1 MTLVVRTSYK
11 LGYTAE
17 ESETIASIISTWAP
31 KICMVIN
38 SVAMGMSMSLI
49 PHIVSSYA
57 KKKILKLLII
67 GLMKQLE

>member
-17 ESETIASIISTWAP
+17 ESEAIASIISTWAP

-38 SVAMGMSMSLI
+38 SVAM
-49 PHIVSSYA
+49 
-57 KKKILKLLII
+57 
-67 GLMKQLE
+67 